1 MKLMNLAPFSVL
13 SVLLIFLF
21 TGVLH
26 GNEADAEKA
35 KVNPYNKWKNGPS
48 REAGFFPIAVWLQ
61 NPSKAKKY
69 LNAGFNTY
77 VGLWK
82 GPTEEQLTEL
92 KKAGMKVIC
101 NQNAVGLRHV
111 DDPVIVGWMHGD
123 EPDNAQ
129 SLGKGKGYGPP
140 IAPKKIVEDYTI
152 IKHRDPSRPVILN
165 LGQGVAWDQWYGR
178 GVRTNHPEDYPEYL
192 KGCDIV
198 SFDIYPVV
206 HSKPEVSGKLWF
218 VAEGVKRLR
227 KWSQDKKVVW
237 NCIECT
243 HINNPTIKPTPS
255 QVRSEVWLSIIHGSM
270 GLIYFVH
277 EWKPK
282 FNESALLSDSD
293 MLSAVTAIN
302 MQIKSLAPV
311 LNSLTID
318 NEATVSSKNDS
329 AQIALMMKKYKGAI
343 YLFAVG
349 TTDVKTTA
357 KFTIKGAGRK
367 KTIEVLGENR
377 TLSLKSRVF
386 KDQFEPYDVHLYR
399 VK

>member
-1 MKLMNLAPFSVL
+1 
-13 SVLLIFLF
+13 
-21 TGVLH
+21 
-26 GNEADAEKA
+26 
-35 KVNPYNKWKNGPS
+35 
-48 REAGFFPIAVWLQ
+48 
-61 NPSKAKKY
+61 
-69 LNAGFNTY
+69 
-77 VGLWK
+77 
-82 GPTEEQLTEL
+82 
-92 KKAGMKVIC
+92 
-101 NQNAVGLRHV
+101 
-111 DDPVIVGWMHGD
+111 
-123 EPDNAQ
+123 
-129 SLGKGKGYGPP
+129 
-140 IAPKKIVEDYTI
+140 
-152 IKHRDPSRPVILN
+152 VILN